1 MNFNYETL
9 KGLIDRGIVA
19 LIGWAVGAG
28 YVPADLVGALTPVLM
43 GIPPLIFAWW
53 FNRPA
58 SLDAAAKS
66 VK

>member
-1 MNFNYETL
+1 MQFNYESL

-28 YVPADLVGALTPVLM
+28 YIPSDVVGALTPVLM
-43 GIPPLIFAWW
+43 GIPPLVFAWW

-58 SLDAAAKS
+58 SLDAAAKA